1 MSNFSLKVIQF
12 IMLVLQINS
21 VSFIYLWISGITIEM
36 HTGMDYLYRREAGF
50 YPFKIC
56 ETTSDCYL
64 SFKDLQ
70 VASV

>member
-1 MSNFSLKVIQF
+1 
-12 IMLVLQINS
+12 
-21 VSFIYLWISGITIEM
+21 M

-56 ETTSDCYL
+56 ETTSDSYL

-70 VASV
+70 VASVRCLLILDVSVNWECEAQIDIMYIFMFII